1 MMKKQEP
8 VCCPYCTC
16 DDVGKVKDKG
26 LIEIGPLEFD
36 QDEDSPMDIWMCSE
50 CNRRF
55 IILDD
60 S

>member
-1 MMKKQEP
+1 MKKQEP

-16 DDVGKVKDKG
+16 EDVCQVKDKG
-26 LIEIGPLEFD
+26 LIEVGPLEFG
-36 QDEDSPMDIWMCSE
+36 QDEDTPLDIWMCSK

-55 IILDD
+55 IILND

>member
-1 MMKKQEP
+1 MKKQEP
-8 VCCPYCTC
+8 IRCPYCTC
-16 DDVGKVKDKG
+16 DDVCRAKDKN

-36 QDEDSPMDIWMCSE
+36 QDEDSPMDIWMCAE

-55 IILDD
+55 IILND